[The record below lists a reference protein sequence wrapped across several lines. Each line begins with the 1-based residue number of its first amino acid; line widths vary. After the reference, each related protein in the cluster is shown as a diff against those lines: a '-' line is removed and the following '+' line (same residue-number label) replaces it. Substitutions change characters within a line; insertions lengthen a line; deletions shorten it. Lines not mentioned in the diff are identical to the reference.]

1 MTLLAG
7 LWARL
12 QGWMVALAAGA
23 AVVVVAYL
31 AGRRAAQD
39 GAKADGMDAALRRRE
54 VRDAVDRDVSRDPG
68 AAERLRGGWS
78 RD

>member
-1 MTLLAG
+1 MILLAG

-12 QGWMVALAAGA
+12 QGWMVALAAGVA
-23 AVVVVAYL
+23 IVAGAYL
-31 AGRRAAQD
+31 AGQRAAKD

-68 AAERLRGGWS
+68 AADRLRRGWS